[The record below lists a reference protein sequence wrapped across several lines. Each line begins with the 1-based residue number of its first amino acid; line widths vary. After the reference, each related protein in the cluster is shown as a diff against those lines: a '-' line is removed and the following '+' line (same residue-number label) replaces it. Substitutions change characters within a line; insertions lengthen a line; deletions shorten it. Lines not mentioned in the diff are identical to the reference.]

1 MSVTFEGTTPDWLYR
16 RAEDAPDAIALEG
29 PMERVTYRELF
40 EFAARLAGKLRA
52 VGVAPKEPVGL
63 LCSGGLAFARGLHGI
78 MQCRAVTV
86 PLNFRLTP
94 AELAWQVNH
103 AGVRVLLHDTAFAD
117 RARQVEEAC
126 GRPLQFVSVDDP
138 VGSFAP
144 VSQTHLRLID
154 PFAVIYT
161 SGTTGYP
168 KGAVISYGNQ
178 WASAVNSALQLGLS
192 RAERWLVPMPLFHV
206 GGLSV
211 LIRSV
216 IYGTTAVIHDR
227 FDPAAVAHA
236 LDEADITIVSLVP
249 VMLQRVLEGRTR
261 GFPAT
266 LRCVLLGGSAA
277 PKALLQRCQDLG
289 IPVAQTYGLTE
300 ANSQVT
306 TLRPEDGLRKL
317 GSSGKP
323 LPLTEVRVITEA
335 GEPAEPFQP
344 GEILVRG
351 PTVISKYL
359 NNDAASSHSFQ
370 DGWFRTGDI
379 GYLDDEGY
387 LFVLDRRTDLIVSGG
402 ENVYPREIENVLST
416 HPLVVDVGVAGRED
430 ATWGQVPVA
439 FVQVREP
446 DRPGVEED
454 LRQYCRERLAG
465 YKVPKEF
472 IFVDALPRNASGKL
486 LRRNLREWLN
496 TRQPHQ

>member
-1 MSVTFEGTTPDWLYR
+1 
-16 RAEDAPDAIALEG
+16 
-29 PMERVTYRELF
+29 
-40 EFAARLAGKLRA
+40 
-52 VGVAPKEPVGL
+52 
-63 LCSGGLAFARGLHGI
+63 
-78 MQCRAVTV
+78 
-86 PLNFRLTP
+86 
-94 AELAWQVNH
+94 
-103 AGVRVLLHDTAFAD
+103 
-117 RARQVEEAC
+117 
-126 GRPLQFVSVDDP
+126 
-138 VGSFAP
+138 
-144 VSQTHLRLID
+144 
-154 PFAVIYT
+154 
-161 SGTTGYP
+161 
-168 KGAVISYGNQ
+168 
-178 WASAVNSALQLGLS
+178 
-192 RAERWLVPMPLFHV
+192 
-206 GGLSV
+206 
-211 LIRSV
+211 
-216 IYGTTAVIHDR
+216 
-227 FDPAAVAHA
+227 
-236 LDEADITIVSLVP
+236 
-249 VMLQRVLEGRTR
+249 LEGRTR

-359 NNDAASSHSFQ
+359 NNEAASSDSFQ